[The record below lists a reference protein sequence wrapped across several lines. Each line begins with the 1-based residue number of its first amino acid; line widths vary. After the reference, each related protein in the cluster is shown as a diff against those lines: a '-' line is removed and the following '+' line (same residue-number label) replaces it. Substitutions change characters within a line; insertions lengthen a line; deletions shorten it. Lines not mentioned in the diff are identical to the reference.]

1 MRVTNELKIGM
12 TVVIAVIIGFIG
24 FRIMKDVP
32 LLRQGDVIFTVYDRV
47 DGLSVGTPVTLR
59 GIKIGSVQRLT
70 LLPSDSVLVA
80 LNINT
85 LDGLP
90 MGSKAYIKSVDL
102 LGTKGV
108 EVVRGPGPG
117 LIQHGDFM
125 TGIFDEGLMG
135 QLAARG
141 SDISNNVNQSTERI
155 NILLSELQ
163 SIMQEGGKED
173 INKTLNNLNSTTSQ
187 IDALLNETND
197 DLKKSISSLRRSI
210 ENVETLTADEEGNI
224 KNMLA
229 NLEASS
235 AEIEGISTNLK
246 VITTD
251 LSDILRKINQGEGTL
266 GLMVNDPN
274 LYHNLDT
281 LAINLNVFLEQMN
294 ENPRHYLRHLRLIR
308 IF

>member
-12 TVVIAVIIGFIG
+12 TVVIAVVIGFIG

-32 LLRQGDVIFTVYDRV
+32 LLRQGDVIFTMYDRV

-80 LNINT
+80 LNINM

-90 MGSKAYIKSVDL
+90 VGSVAYIKSVDL

-108 EVVRGPGPG
+108 EVVRGSGPG
-117 LIQHGDFM
+117 TIQHGDFM
-125 TGIFDEGLMG
+125 RGIFDEGLMG

-141 SDISNNVNQSTERI
+141 SDISTNVNESTQRI
-155 NILLSELQ
+155 NVLLTELQ

-187 IDALLNETND
+187 IDALLNATNE
-197 DLKKSISSLRRSI
+197 DLKSSIASMRRSI
-210 ENVETLTADEEGNI
+210 ENVESLTADEEGNI
-224 KNMLA
+224 RNMLA